1 MFRYTAYLLRVWR
14 DEEPG
19 ARWVAHLEYLDGG
32 TKRRFED
39 PEALLRHLAAA
50 VSATAETT
58 QVAEDT
64 VTPPAPPA
72 GLSRPAP
79 SS

>member
-19 ARWVAHLEYLDGG
+19 ARWVARLEYLEDGA
-32 TKRRFED
+32 KRRFED

-58 QVAEDT
+58 QAADET
-64 VTPPAPPA
+64 ATPPAPLA
-72 GLSRPAP
+72 DTSWPAP